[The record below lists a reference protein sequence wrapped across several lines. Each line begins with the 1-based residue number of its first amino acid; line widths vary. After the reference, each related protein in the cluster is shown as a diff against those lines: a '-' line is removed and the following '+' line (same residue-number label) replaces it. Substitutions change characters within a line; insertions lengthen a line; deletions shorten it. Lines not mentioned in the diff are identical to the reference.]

1 MRRKAVWGG
10 AVALLVMMLGAA
22 APAAAQDRTA
32 DVAQAKADLQR
43 AGVELTGA
51 CGAAKLTNLVAWRL
65 RPQYGL
71 LGKLGGFRAVLRPD
85 GSCESG
91 GAPGD
96 PTREAGVASDYLIER
111 GTWHGYDLLGD
122 GGGRNDPHWL
132 LDATPQGLEDAGILQ
147 RNAGNFIAPIDPSVY
162 LTAAAAPPPV
172 APPPPIVVVP
182 APSTEGIL
190 TAVATLAARVEQLYA
205 LEAEQSRADGDAH
218 AAIAQNVTD
227 GRTEARPTLEA
238 VKTIGGFTAK
248 YILPAVGGW
257 LTARH
262 FQ

>member
-1 MRRKAVWGG
+1 VKI
-10 AVALLVMMLGAA
+10 
-22 APAAAQDRTA
+22 
-32 DVAQAKADLQR
+32 
-43 AGVELTGA
+43 
-51 CGAAKLTNLVAWRL
+51 TNLVAWRL

-122 GGGRNDPHWL
+122 GGGRNDPHWM

-147 RNAGNFIAPIDPSVY
+147 RNAGNFIAPIDPNLY
-162 LTAAAAPPPV
+162 LAAAPPPLA
-172 APPPPIVVVP
+172 APIPPAVSPTTTPILVLP

-190 TAVATLAARVEQLYA
+190 TAVATLAARVEQLYV
-205 LEAEQSRADGDAH
+205 LEAEQSRADGEAH
-218 AAIAQNVTD
+218 ASIAQNITD
-227 GRTEARPTLEA
+227 GRNDTKPVIDALKNIVEWTS
-238 VKTIGGFTAK
+238 K
-248 YILPAVGGW
+248 YVLPAAGAW
-257 LTARH
+257 IAAKH
-262 FQ
+262 F